1 MKQTG
6 ALTGHNEYIQTDF
19 IHKLSSLS
27 VFNAT
32 NYFAMKRKILNENQR
47 PMEIFEHSEKCVR

>member
-6 ALTGHNEYIQTDF
+6 ALTGQNEYIQTDF

-27 VFNAT
+27 VFNAK
-32 NYFAMKRKILNENQR
+32 NYMVMKREILNEYQR
-47 PMEIFEHSEKCVR
+47 PMEIFEHRKKSVQ